1 MKTTIKLTGRPD
13 INLIVTT
20 LNNKIFVITD
30 EGVPVCELSFG
41 LSQLNGIQQDA
52 FYTTCSFYCKEGEF
66 PQEGYG
72 LIVER

>member
-20 LNNKIFVITD
+20 LNNKIFVVTD

-41 LSQLNGIQQDA
+41 LSQSDDGIQQDA
-52 FYTTCSFYCKEGEF
+52 FYTTCSFYCKERE
-66 PQEGYG
+66 EGYG